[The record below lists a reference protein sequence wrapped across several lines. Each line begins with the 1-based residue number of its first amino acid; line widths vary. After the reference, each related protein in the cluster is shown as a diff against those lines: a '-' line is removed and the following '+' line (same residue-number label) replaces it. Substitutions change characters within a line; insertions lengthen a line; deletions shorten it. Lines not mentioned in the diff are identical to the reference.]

1 MVNLLKLDKKKA
13 ILIIFASLVIIYID
27 SSLIIKMQR
36 KGIKTVQEKVTK
48 LKQEIVT
55 LNKDLAAMYDL
66 ESKQV
71 DIKSETVLRAKKII
85 SEGGIPL
92 LLEDISNIANK
103 RNVKIMQVNPS
114 KESKAKEEVSFG
126 KEKLKSVV
134 ITLDLMCDYHG
145 FGGFINDLDNAEQF
159 MAIQEMKIVP
169 NPKDYFQQRVI
180 LVLKTYV
187 KK

>member
-1 MVNLLKLDKKKA
+1 
-13 ILIIFASLVIIYID
+13 
-27 SSLIIKMQR
+27 MQR
-36 KGIKTVQEKVTK
+36 KGIKTIQEKATK
-48 LKQEIVT
+48 VKQEIEA
-55 LNKDLAAMYDL
+55 LNRDLAAMYDL
-66 ESKQV
+66 ESKQS
-71 DIKSETVLRAKKII
+71 DIKNEAALRSKKII
-85 SEGGIPL
+85 LEGEIPL
-92 LLEDISNIANK
+92 LLQDISSIANK
-103 RNVKIMQVNPS
+103 RNVKIMQINSS

-159 MAIQEMKIVP
+159 MAIQEMKIIP
-169 NPKDYFQQRVI
+169 NAKDYFQQRVS